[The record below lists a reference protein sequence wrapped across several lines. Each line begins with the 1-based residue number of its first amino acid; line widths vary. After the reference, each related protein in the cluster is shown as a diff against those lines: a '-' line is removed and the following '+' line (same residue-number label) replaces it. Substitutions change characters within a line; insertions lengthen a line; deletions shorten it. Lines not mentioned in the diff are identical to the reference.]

1 MGWFRDSS
9 WTVDVIHGVLFAGL
23 LVAVWELADLAGAK
37 SSRAAFRS
45 FIIMASPLS
54 LLAIARWG
62 RMDMPYGVY
71 FVVLMAM
78 WYLIKSRKW
87 AVADSIMVFLAMA
100 ATAVGYHG
108 WSAHTALDMVVMAA
122 ASALLLRLTPRRP
135 LLIFMAILGV
145 ALTTVILNK
154 NGIDDLTV
162 TVTTGI
168 LLAGYI
174 GGRAHREQVWADDK
188 DRAEHDAL
196 TGTLTRHGWQR
207 WRAKHGVESTAE
219 WLVASFD
226 IDDFK
231 AINDTWGHMVGD
243 EILQQFAGRLLSQCR
258 DGDAAVRFGGDEFSC
273 IAALKEIQS
282 AESVVAR
289 LHAAVTHEPY
299 MTAAG
304 SVAVGVSMGYGVG
317 ALSDRLL
324 EEADVNLL
332 YAKRHGK
339 NRAVGQGTA
348 AVRNSGEHIAR
359 SELGWLADAAQ
370 GLWRHCRAG
379 AVMTSLDGRIV
390 AVNPAFE
397 RMAGRAAAELLGQ
410 SPAINSAGT
419 SPETIYQEMWRNLTA
434 GQPWQG
440 RLQNRRPDGE
450 LWWACEDIMPIQ
462 LGGRLVGYWSL
473 VHECA
478 DDGAAPSLLP
488 LDGSWLDRFSL
499 QVAFQPLVNLEGGSV
514 IGYEALI
521 RPSWQG
527 DAVSPV
533 QFFKDC
539 ARRALSVEADL
550 ACLAAAASR
559 IEAMDRWP
567 GPAKLFV
574 NVQEA
579 TLAHPDRVRP
589 YLDRMA
595 SKISRGQIVLEVY
608 ERETA
613 MTADWDHI
621 AASYPDVLFAQDD
634 FGVGEADVLRM
645 HQRRPAWLKF
655 DRELVSRLPT
665 DRTLQ
670 DLITMLTDWLHQCG
684 SRVVGEGVETAE
696 QASVLRRC
704 GVDAGQGYF
713 WARPAGELVDAASF
727 AHAMALCAGQR

>member
-1 MGWFRDSS
+1 MGWFRDFS

-37 SSRAAFRS
+37 SSRATFRS

-54 LLAIARWG
+54 LLATARWG

-78 WYLIKSRKW
+78 WYLITSRKW

-108 WSAHTALDMVVMAA
+108 WSAHTALDMVVMVA

-135 LLIFMAILGV
+135 LLICMAMLGV
-145 ALTTVILNK
+145 ALTSVILNK

-162 TVTTGI
+162 TVTAGI

-174 GGRAHREQVWADDK
+174 GERAHREQVWADDR

-207 WRAKHGVESTAE
+207 WRAKRGIQSTAE
-219 WLVASFD
+219 WLFVTFD

-243 EILQQFAGRLLSQCR
+243 EILQQFAGRLLGQCR

-282 AESVVAR
+282 AESVTAR

-299 MTAAG
+299 ATAAG
-304 SVAVGVSMGYGVG
+304 SVAVGVSMGYAVG
-317 ALSDRLL
+317 ALSDSLL
-324 EEADVNLL
+324 EEADANLL

-339 NRAVGQGTA
+339 NRAVGHGMA
-348 AVRNSGEHIAR
+348 AARNSGERIAR

-370 GLWRHCRAG
+370 GLWQHCRAG
-379 AVMTSLDGRIV
+379 AVMTSLDGRII

-397 RMAGRAAAELLGQ
+397 RMAGRTAAELMGQ

-419 SPETIYQEMWRNLTA
+419 SPAAAYQEMWGNLTA

-440 RLQNRRPDGE
+440 RLQNRRPGGE

-462 LGGRLVGYWSL
+462 LGGRVVGYWSL

-478 DDGAAPSLLP
+478 DDAVPSLLSP
-488 LDGSWLDRFSL
+488 DRGWLDHFSF
-499 QVAFQPLVNLEGGSV
+499 QVAFQPLVNLEGESV
-514 IGYEALI
+514 VGYEALI
-521 RPSWQG
+521 RPSCQG
-527 DAVSPV
+527 DAVSPL
-533 QFFKDC
+533 QFFTDC
-539 ARRALSVEADL
+539 ARHALSVEADL
-550 ACLAAAASR
+550 ACLAAVALR
-559 IEAMDRWP
+559 IEAMDHWP

-579 TLAHPDRVRP
+579 TLADPDRVRP

-608 ERETA
+608 KRETA
-613 MTADWDHI
+613 IAADWDQI
-621 AASYPDVLFAQDD
+621 AASYPEVLFAQDD

-655 DRELVSRLPT
+655 DRELVSRLPA
-665 DRTLQ
+665 DRALQ
-670 DLITMLTDWLHQCG
+670 DLITMLTDWLHQRG
-684 SRVVGEGVETAE
+684 SRAVGEGVETPE
-696 QASVLRRC
+696 QASVLKRC

-713 WARPAGELVDAASF
+713 WARPAWELVDAPSF
-727 AHAMALCAGQR
+727 AHTTELCASQR